1 MNIEDMIWNGA
12 SEEEINEALSQ
23 LRFQRTLK
31 MEEERLAREAQK
43 QKDTEQAEKEA
54 LRAEGRAYL
63 INAMIA
69 YSEAFDLD
77 DGEWEQEDID
87 KLEQLLIKL
96 EDMIPVYL
104 KLIEMQGN
112 LDQSMFGFGFKM

>member
-1 MNIEDMIWNGA
+1 MNIEDMIMNGA